1 VRLRITRQLSGSI
14 DGIHLDDFVVG
25 FVYDVGTSVGSY
37 LLAEGAGEP
46 VAEGA
51 AEPVGRN
58 SPAAFPAG
66 NRSRFRFDVFTSDD
80 IEATDRNKNKVVPI
94 RRSQALSWA
103 ADSEGGRKRKRRK
116 PTSDNG

>member
-37 LLAEGAGEP
+37 LLAEGAAEP
-46 VAEGA
+46 VAEGTS
-51 AEPVGRN
+51 EPVGGN
-58 SPAAFPAG
+58 PPVAFPLG

-80 IEATDRNKNKVVPI
+80 IAVPDRNQNKVVPI
-94 RRSQALSWA
+94 RRSQPLSWA
-103 ADSEGGRKRKRRK
+103 ADSEGRRKRKRRK

>member
-1 VRLRITRQLSGSI
+1 M

-46 VAEGA
+46 VEDVVV
-51 AEPVGRN
+51 EPAGGNAPVT
-58 SPAAFPAG
+58 FPVG
-66 NRSRFRFDVFTSDD
+66 NRSRFRFDVFSSDD
-80 IEATDRNKNKVVPI
+80 IEVPDRTQNKVVPI
-94 RRSQALSWA
+94 RPSQPLSWA
-103 ADSEGGRKRKRRK
+103 ADREARRKRKRRTK